1 MLLCILLL
9 LLSTT
14 ILNDIVD
21 GKDSHMQACNHEE
34 ADTRILINL
43 QDALDNGSTT
53 CLAHTV
59 DTDVIVIIVGKFYDL
74 LQQHPAA
81 DI

>member
-21 GKDSHMQACNHEE
+21 GKDSYMQACNHEE